1 MTPRGCLPLA
11 AACLA
16 AACATARAPQTTVAV
31 DPAQPEHEQ
40 TLVVLLPDSDT
51 GTVGRAGVS
60 NPHGSVDLDK
70 PREYTRVTSTG
81 APTAPAILSEDEVE
95 RLFATALEGMPP
107 APEHFT
113 LYFEFESE
121 ELTSESRRMLD
132 DVLRAVK
139 TRPVPD
145 VVAVGHTDTTGQ
157 ARANIQL
164 GLRRAVAVRTLLID
178 AGLTRSAV
186 EVASHGEAELLV
198 KTSDG
203 VFEPR
208 NRRVE
213 ITVR

>member
-1 MTPRGCLPLA
+1 V
-11 AACLA
+11 
-16 AACATARAPQTTVAV
+16 PQG
-31 DPAQPEHEQ
+31 QS
-40 TLVVLLPDSDT
+40 LVVLLTDPGTDS
-51 GTVGRAGVS
+51 VGRAAVS
-60 NPHGSVDLDK
+60 NAHGSVDLDM

-81 APTAPAILSEDEVE
+81 APTAPALLSSDEAE
-95 RLFATALEGMPP
+95 RLFASALEGMPP

-113 LYFEFESE
+113 LYFKFESE
-121 ELTSESRRMLD
+121 ELTDDSRRMLD
-132 DVLRAVK
+132 DVLRTVK

-157 ARANIQL
+157 ARANVQL
-164 GLRRAVAVRTLLID
+164 GLRRAIAVRTLLVN
-178 AGLTRSAV
+178 AGLTGNAV
-186 EVASHGEAELLV
+186 EVTSHGEAELLV

>member
-1 MTPRGCLPLA
+1 MAPRGCLPIA

-16 AACATARAPQTTVAV
+16 AACATARAPQTTVTA
-31 DPAQPEHEQ
+31 DPAPQEQ
-40 TLVVLLPDSDT
+40 ALVVLLPDSDT
-51 GTVGRAGVS
+51 GAVGRAGVS
-60 NPHGSVDLDK
+60 NAHGSVDLDM
-70 PREYTRVTSTG
+70 PRQYTRATTTG
-81 APTAPAILSEDEVE
+81 APTAPEVLSEDEVDT
-95 RLFATALEGMPP
+95 LFGPALEALPP

-113 LYFEFESE
+113 LYFKFESE
-121 ELTSESRRMLD
+121 ELTDESREMLD
-132 DVLRAVK
+132 DVLLAVK

-157 ARANIQL
+157 ARANIEL
-164 GLRRAVAVRTLLID
+164 GLRRAIAVRTLLIN
-178 AGLTRSAV
+178 AGLTRNAV

>member
-1 MTPRGCLPLA
+1 MTLRGCLLVA

-16 AACATARAPQTTVAV
+16 AACATARAPHTTTSTPAPAVAQER
-31 DPAQPEHEQ
+31 A
-40 TLVVLLPDSDT
+40 LVVLLPDPGTD
-51 GTVGRAGVS
+51 TVGRAAVS
-60 NPHGSVDLDK
+60 NAHGSVDLDM

-81 APTAPAILSEDEVE
+81 APTAPAILSDDEVE
-95 RLFATALEGMPP
+95 KMFAAALEGMPP

-113 LYFEFESE
+113 LFFRFESE
-121 ELTSESRRMLD
+121 ELTDDSRRMLD

-145 VVAVGHTDTTGQ
+145 VVAIGHTDTTGQ
-157 ARANIQL
+157 ARANVQL
-164 GLRRAVAVRTLLID
+164 GLRRANAVRTLLIN
-178 AGLTRSAV
+178 AGLARNAV
-186 EVASHGEAELLV
+186 EVTSHGEAELLI